1 MTLNETLKLLFV
13 IRGLYPRDKA
23 FDKPKEELTRIAG
36 IWQIMLS
43 DVPFDVA
50 QAAVQAVAST
60 SQFTPSIADIRTWHM
75 SFRGE
80 QTMDADEAWGL
91 VKKAVQQ
98 FGHSQMIK
106 ARDSMPIEVWRMV
119 ERIGWRDLCMSEEP
133 GVERGQ
139 FMKMWGLHQKR
150 EQEKAVLPPAVKAI
164 GTKKNME
171 LGAGQ

>member
-1 MTLNETLKLLFV
+1 MTLNETAKLLV
-13 IRGLYPRDKA
+13 IIRGLYPRDKA
-23 FDKPKEELTRIAG
+23 FDKPKEELTRIAS
-36 IWQIMLS
+36 IWQVMLE

-60 SQFTPSIADIRTWHM
+60 SQFTPSIADIRAWHM
-75 SFRGE
+75 SFTGNK
-80 QTMDADEAWGL
+80 TMDADEAWGL
-91 VKKAVQQ
+91 VQKAIQQ
-98 FGHSQMIK
+98 YGYSQPEK
-106 ARDSMPIEVWRMV
+106 ARDSMPIDVWRMV

-150 EQEKAVLPPAVKAI
+150 EQEKAVLPPAVRAI

-171 LGAGQ
+171 LGAAQ